1 MYSRAL
7 IFKSSLS
14 DADILLQRLLAFTQK
29 ANRNHSMVE
38 VLNLLALLEYKR
50 GRQFKACEY
59 LVKSLSIGREKQYV
73 RSFLDEGAWM
83 ATLLPRL
90 INQTGTSNEKNVGFA
105 VLLLNEMTQHKEDKP
120 DMRFASLTPREW
132 EVLTLLLDAYT
143 NSEISE
149 KMGVTLQTVKYHI
162 GNIYGKLNVKNR
174 AQCLKLAQ
182 EYSTWK

>member
-1 MYSRAL
+1 
-7 IFKSSLS
+7 
-14 DADILLQRLLAFTQK
+14 
-29 ANRNHSMVE
+29 
-38 VLNLLALLEYKR
+38 
-50 GRQFKACEY
+50 
-59 LVKSLSIGREKQYV
+59 
-73 RSFLDEGAWM
+73 
-83 ATLLPRL
+83 
-90 INQTGTSNEKNVGFA
+90 
-105 VLLLNEMTQHKEDKP
+105 MTQHKEDKP